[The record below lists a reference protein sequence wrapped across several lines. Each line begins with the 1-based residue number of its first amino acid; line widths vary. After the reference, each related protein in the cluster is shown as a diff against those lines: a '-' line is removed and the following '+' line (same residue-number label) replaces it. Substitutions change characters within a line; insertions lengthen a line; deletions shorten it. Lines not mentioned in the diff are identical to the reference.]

1 MFPSSS
7 DKELKR
13 CSGGQIEPC
22 EGNAGEVVNKRAITD
37 ERFKMEVYLSCSNCP
52 STAAA

>member
-22 EGNAGEVVNKRAITD
+22 EANAGEVVNKRAITD
-37 ERFKMEVYLSCSNCP
+37 ERFKMELYLPHSNCP
-52 STAAA
+52 STAAL